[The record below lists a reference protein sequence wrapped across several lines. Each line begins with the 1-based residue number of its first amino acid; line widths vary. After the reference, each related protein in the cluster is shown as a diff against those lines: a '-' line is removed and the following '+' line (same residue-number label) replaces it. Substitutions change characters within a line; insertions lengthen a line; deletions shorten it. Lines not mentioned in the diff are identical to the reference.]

1 MDRRDFLLL
10 RIAGPHDAEL
20 SCERLYMRWVDAAA
34 SGTKRELFDSLRADL
49 LKTKAVRLNG
59 REWLARQM
67 DRTGLS
73 YQRQDNYF
81 AWLEDPLKA
90 QRFPLAQL
98 ATTLPSH
105 LLPAQQ

>member
-49 LKTKAVRLNG
+49 LKTKAVRVNG
-59 REWLARQM
+59 REWLAQSELREQVERM
-67 DRTGLS
+67 LS
-73 YQRQDNYF
+73 EF
-81 AWLEDPLKA
+81 AAAGGSVES
-90 QRFPLAQL
+90 
-98 ATTLPSH
+98 ATASGE
-105 LLPAQQ
+105 